1 MYRGKLK
8 GLQLWKNPNESK
20 PLIIRGARQVGKTW
34 IMQEFG
40 NKNYEKVAY
49 INFDGNERMERLFQG
64 DFDIERLIEGLKIE
78 TGVNI
83 EKENTLLIF
92 DEVQEVPKALTSLK
106 YFYENANEYNIIA
119 AGSLLRCSFT

>member
-1 MYRGKLK
+1 MYREKLK
-8 GLQLWKNPNESK
+8 ELELWKNSSDRK

-119 AGSLLRCSFT
+119 AGSLLRCSLT